1 MLFLSKSYK
10 QLIITKTMVI
20 TLDKPLVFGVAGGL
34 LVGIG
39 FYLAHKEFKGAHELG
54 ALVLAIGVIM
64 LALR

>member
-1 MLFLSKSYK
+1 MA
-10 QLIITKTMVI
+10 I

-39 FYLAHKEFKGAHELG
+39 FYLSHRDFKGMHELG
-54 ALVLAIGVIM
+54 ALVLAIGVIL